1 MHDQR
6 LSPCDGINFDMS
18 EATFKYEEFLPICLD
33 SELNQ
38 HELQKFILTDAIAE
52 GAKMAVY
59 KAEDKNIVFY

>member
-1 MHDQR
+1 
-6 LSPCDGINFDMS
+6 MS
-18 EATFKYEEFLPICLD
+18 EATFKYEEFLPIRLD

-52 GAKMAVY
+52 DAKMAVY